1 MNYFIT
7 GSVIATTFNFMQRL
21 HLQMNIP
28 SIIGIYAVLTVLQ
41 NTFIVN
47 GSALMSHKYGIAISI
62 RRQLADFLLR
72 HILQRI
78 QIVG

>member
-1 MNYFIT
+1 MQDLSLEARLAELESRLAFQEIT
-7 GSVIATTFNFMQRL
+7 IEELNV
-21 HLQMNIP
+21 
-28 SIIGIYAVLTVLQ
+28 TV
-41 NTFIVN
+41 T
-47 GSALMSHKYGIAISI
+47 AHEMAHKYGIAISI